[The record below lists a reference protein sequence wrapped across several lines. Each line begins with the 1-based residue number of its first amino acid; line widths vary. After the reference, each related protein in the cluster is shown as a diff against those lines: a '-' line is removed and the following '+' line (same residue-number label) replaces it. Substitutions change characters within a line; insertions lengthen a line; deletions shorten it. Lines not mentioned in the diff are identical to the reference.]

1 MRLLTRQG
9 VQDYS
14 VMIKGFLNREV
25 NSEKKIGL
33 FLTSRLF
40 TVLQD
45 VPPNPVVFSPAGWM
59 QPARKK
65 LGGPSYRAQGQG
77 TQTEVKGDFD
87 FTPPSL

>member
-59 QPARKK
+59 QPGRKK
-65 LGGPSYRAQGQG
+65 LGR
-77 TQTEVKGDFD
+77 TF
-87 FTPPSL
+87 L

>member
-33 FLTSRLF
+33 FLTSRLS
-40 TVLQD
+40 TV
-45 VPPNPVVFSPAGWM
+45 PAGCSAKPCGVLTCRMDATW
-59 QPARKK
+59 KE
-65 LGGPSYRAQGQG
+65 
-77 TQTEVKGDFD
+77 EVREDLPIGLRDKEHRQR
-87 FTPPSL
+87 